1 MYKIYFS
8 LHDQYILYIES
19 VSTDSIAFTEILP
32 AVSSGV
38 RVVWDN
44 SLDHGKRMI
53 NITNCLFRGEGGVG

>member
-19 VSTDSIAFTEILP
+19 VSTDSIAFTEISP

-44 SLDHGKRMI
+44 SLDHGKLMI
-53 NITNCLFRGEGGVG
+53 K